1 MQHRNVLPQQQH
13 NEKPRN
19 INNNSNNQI
28 QVHRKIQSSQGL
40 RQLQQKHLQNN
51 AINNNNPVK
60 SYINTPPKIE
70 RKNDANNYVKI
81 FNKNNNGIPKIGH
94 KIKLVSKPINAV
106 APHFKNK
113 QQFRS
118 LSSYV
123 QDFGKHSE
131 QNVYS
136 PMEDTLDYNV
146 NFYADNDRTISY
158 FAVFDGCGG
167 AQVSSYLK
175 SNFQK
180 ILLSHLKHNNFDI
193 CPSFKNAFI
202 DAETQLAQSLQ
213 SSLVQSESQ
222 MQMPLTSPAST
233 AVIILV
239 MNNEIHSIN
248 IGDSSSFYVDN
259 NNIVKLSV
267 EHNMTNEQEVKR
279 VRAAG
284 ATVFNKK
291 VFGVLSLTR
300 CVGGFDYKECGVVAE
315 PHFAKV
321 KIKGTGREVVVL
333 GSDGLFDGMNE
344 FELKTFIKENKA
356 MSGKELSK
364 LLVQE
369 AINKG
374 SVDNISCIAIKIGK

>member
-1 MQHRNVLPQQQH
+1 MSSIPPKKKKFILLNQNINPIKQQPKQPQHRQIKQNAKIIVISRSPLQNNQHNHNQLILNNKVNLLQIKIKHNDNIIMQHRNVLPQQQH

-267 EHNMTNEQEVKR
+267 EHM
-279 VRAAG
+279 
-284 ATVFNKK
+284 
-291 VFGVLSLTR
+291 
-300 CVGGFDYKECGVVAE
+300 Y
-315 PHFAKV
+315 
-321 KIKGTGREVVVL
+321 
-333 GSDGLFDGMNE
+333 
-344 FELKTFIKENKA
+344 
-356 MSGKELSK
+356 
-364 LLVQE
+364 
-369 AINKG
+369 
-374 SVDNISCIAIKIGK
+374 